1 MKIEKVKVV
10 SGSFTEFTAETD
22 EDRQLLESEL
32 TEEQKAFLKGLRM
45 QVAKSMKKPLSE
57 KLVQVSGKYINVNP
71 C

>member
-45 QVAKSMKKPLSE
+45 HVAKNMKKPLSE
-57 KLVQVSGKYINVNP
+57 KLVQVSGKYVNIKP

>member
-32 TEEQKAFLKGLRM
+32 TEEQQIFLKGLRM

-57 KLVQVSGKYINVNP
+57 KLVQISGKYINVNP